1 VAFVLIDATPLGI
14 GHPVTGT
21 ANAR

>member
-14 GHPVTGT
+14 GHPVTGA